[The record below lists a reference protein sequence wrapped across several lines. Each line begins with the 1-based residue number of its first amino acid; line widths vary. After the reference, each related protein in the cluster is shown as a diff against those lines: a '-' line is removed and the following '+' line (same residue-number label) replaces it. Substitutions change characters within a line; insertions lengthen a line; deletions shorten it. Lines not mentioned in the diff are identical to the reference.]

1 MRPPPIA
8 RAMAAATPPPMP
20 PAAIMVIIIM
30 NGKTS
35 AKPASAGV
43 PSRPKMKVSAMA
55 TKVCAIITAVVGP
68 ASFQQAPPDGR
79 GQQGMGQARTPEFLC
94 ICTLSGRASL
104 SPDKTRSTALAFA
117 MTDTKAPMAKPTVQV
132 ENDRVIVTEWRFPP
146 GGHTGWHR
154 HNHDYVVVPVT
165 TGELHIFDGKTTVP
179 APLRAG
185 VSYARQTGV
194 EHDVINPNNFEF
206 VFVEIELKA

>member
-1 MRPPPIA
+1 VNLGPL
-8 RAMAAATPPPMP
+8 
-20 PAAIMVIIIM
+20 
-30 NGKTS
+30 
-35 AKPASAGV
+35 AS
-43 PSRPKMKVSAMA
+43 S
-55 TKVCAIITAVVGP
+55 
-68 ASFQQAPPDGR
+68 
-79 GQQGMGQARTPEFLC
+79 L
-94 ICTLSGRASL
+94 TLSIVAG
-104 SPDKTRSTALAFA
+104 PTALGEVHVDSKSDVNDVKFK
-117 MTDTKAPMAKPTVQV
+117 TKGLSDVWVVRNT
-132 ENDRVIVTEWRFPP
+132 IVP

-185 VSYARQTGV
+185 VSYARQIGV